1 MEPIYTIDELNQR
14 IKLLEERQDT
24 EWCAIKD
31 HIDDIKENLKPL
43 NLIRNTVEEI
53 NETVGFKSHIAQSA
67 ISIGIGYL
75 AKRFIVGKSDSMF
88 KGILGSVVQL
98 IVTNLVSKPGEPS
111 NDTSHEDEEEEEE
124 SSYYGSS
131 QE

>member
-1 MEPIYTIDELNQR
+1 MEPIYTIDQLNQR
-14 IKLLEERQDT
+14 IQYLENRQDQ
-24 EWCAIKD
+24 EWCEIKD
-31 HIDDIKENLKPL
+31 EIDDIKENLKPL
-43 NLIRNTVEEI
+43 NLIRNTIEEI

-88 KGILGSVVQL
+88 KGILGSIVQL
-98 IVTNLVSKPGEPS
+98 IITNIVSKPQESSSETSDEEASHQYEPS
-111 NDTSHEDEEEEEE
+111 
-124 SSYYGSS
+124 

>member
-1 MEPIYTIDELNQR
+1 MEAIYSIDQLNQK
-14 IKLLEERQDT
+14 IEELEIRQDT

-31 HIDDIKENLKPL
+31 EINEIKDNLKPI

-75 AKRFIVGKSDSMF
+75 AKRFIVGKGDSMF
-88 KGILGSVVQL
+88 KGVLGSIVQL
-98 IVTNLVSKPGEPS
+98 IVTNLVSKPHHDS
-111 NDTSHEDEEEEEE
+111 SEEEEPSQYE
-124 SSYYGSS
+124 SSR
-131 QE
+131 E

>member
-1 MEPIYTIDELNQR
+1 MEAIYNIDQLNRKIEEL
-14 IKLLEERQDT
+14 EVRQDK

-31 HIDDIKENLKPL
+31 HIDEIKDNLKPI

-75 AKRFIVGKSDSMF
+75 AKRFIVGKGDSIF
-88 KGILGSVVQL
+88 KGVLGSLVQL
-98 IVTNLVSKPGEPS
+98 IVTNLVSKPHHES
-111 NDTSHEDEEEEEE
+111 SEDEEED
-124 SSYYGSS
+124 S
-131 QE
+131 QYEPSRE

>member
-1 MEPIYTIDELNQR
+1 MEPIYTIDQLNQR
-14 IKLLEERQDT
+14 IQLLENRQDE
-24 EWCAIKD
+24 EWCSIKD
-31 HIDDIKENLKPL
+31 HIDEIKENLKPI

-53 NETVGFKSHIAQSA
+53 NETVGFKSHLAQSA

-88 KGILGSVVQL
+88 KGILGSIVQL
-98 IVTNLVSKPGEPS
+98 IITNIVSKPQESSSETSDEESHQYEPS
-111 NDTSHEDEEEEEE
+111 
-124 SSYYGSS
+124 

>member
-1 MEPIYTIDELNQR
+1 MEAIYNIDQLNRKIEEL
-14 IKLLEERQDT
+14 EVRQDK

-31 HIDDIKENLKPL
+31 HIDEIKDNLKPI

-75 AKRFIVGKSDSMF
+75 AKRFIVGKGDSMF
-88 KGILGSVVQL
+88 KGVLGSIVQL
-98 IVTNLVSKPGEPS
+98 IVTNLVSKPHHES
-111 NDTSHEDEEEEEE
+111 TEDEEED
-124 SSYYGSS
+124 S
-131 QE
+131 QYEPSRE

>member
-1 MEPIYTIDELNQR
+1 MEAIYNIDQLNQR
-14 IKLLEERQDT
+14 IEELEVRQDK
-24 EWCAIKD
+24 EWCDIKD
-31 HIDDIKENLKPL
+31 EIEEIKNNLKPI

-75 AKRFIVGKSDSMF
+75 AKRFIVGKGDSMF

-98 IVTNLVSKPGEPS
+98 IVTNLVSKPHNES
-111 NDTSHEDEEEEEE
+111 SEDEEE
-124 SSYYGSS
+124 SS
-131 QE
+131 QYEPSRE

>member
-1 MEPIYTIDELNQR
+1 MEAIYNIDQLNRKIEEL
-14 IKLLEERQDT
+14 EVRQDK

-31 HIDDIKENLKPL
+31 HIDEIKDNLKPI

-75 AKRFIVGKSDSMF
+75 AKRFIVGKGDSMF
-88 KGILGSVVQL
+88 KGVLGSLIQL
-98 IVTNLVSKPGEPS
+98 IVTNLVSKPHHES
-111 NDTSHEDEEEEEE
+111 SEDEEED
-124 SSYYGSS
+124 S
-131 QE
+131 QYEPSRE

>member
-1 MEPIYTIDELNQR
+1 MEPIYTIDQLNQR
-14 IKLLEERQDT
+14 IQLLENRQDE

-31 HIDDIKENLKPL
+31 HIDDIKENLKPI

-53 NETVGFKSHIAQSA
+53 NETVGFKSHLAQSA

-88 KGILGSVVQL
+88 KGILGSIVQL
-98 IVTNLVSKPGEPS
+98 IITNIVSKPQES
-111 NDTSHEDEEEEEE
+111 SETSDEEESHQYEP
-124 SSYYGSS
+124 S

>member
-1 MEPIYTIDELNQR
+1 MEAIYTIDQLNQK
-14 IKLLEERQDT
+14 IEELEIRQDT

-31 HIDDIKENLKPL
+31 EINEIKDNLKPI

-75 AKRFIVGKSDSMF
+75 AKRFIVGKGDSMF
-88 KGILGSVVQL
+88 KGVLGSIVQL
-98 IVTNLVSKPGEPS
+98 IVTNLVSKPHHDS
-111 NDTSHEDEEEEEE
+111 SEEEEEE
-124 SSYYGSS
+124 SSQYESS
-131 QE
+131 RE

>member
-1 MEPIYTIDELNQR
+1 METAYDIYTLNHK
-14 IKLLEERQDT
+14 IKLLENRQDD

-31 HIDDIKENLKPL
+31 EIDEIKENLKPI

-53 NETVGFKSHIAQSA
+53 NETVGFKSNIAQSA

-75 AKRFIVGKSDSMF
+75 AKRFVVGKGNNFF
-88 KGILGSVVQL
+88 KGILGSIVQL
-98 IVTNLVSKPGEPS
+98 FVTNLVSKPHDSSKEKEEPS
-111 NDTSHEDEEEEEE
+111 PYEP
-124 SSYYGSS
+124 S

>member
-1 MEPIYTIDELNQR
+1 MEAIYNIDQLNRKIEEL
-14 IKLLEERQDT
+14 EVRQDT

-31 HIDDIKENLKPL
+31 HIDEIKDNLKPI

-75 AKRFIVGKSDSMF
+75 AKRFIVGKGDSMF
-88 KGILGSVVQL
+88 KGILGSIVQL
-98 IVTNLVSKPGEPS
+98 IVTNLVSKPHNES
-111 NDTSHEDEEEEEE
+111 SEDEEE
-124 SSYYGSS
+124 SSPYDPSR
-131 QE
+131 E